1 MKKIFFSSFF
11 GAVLLA
17 LSVTG
22 HAATLVINTPKVEV
36 ELEPG
41 GTYSGEISVENPTD
55 SVATLK
61 TYLEDWMYD
70 TGGTGDKLFA
80 PPGTMPLSASPW
92 ITFTTPEPTLAP
104 FGRATVRYTVRIP
117 AEGSA
122 GAHYS
127 VLFFETVIG
136 NMPNEDGVSVD
147 VAGRI
152 GSLFVVET
160 KGTVKRDGEIVS
172 LEIAPPEGNK
182 PMEIHTQFKNNGNV
196 HISLEGS
203 FLILDEAGQVR
214 ARGELSKLY
223 TFPGQAVEG
232 TSKWVGRLPA
242 GNYTVIATYN
252 LGKGKSLVEERTLAI
267 A

>member
-11 GAVLLA
+11 GAVLLGVSA
-17 LSVTG
+17 IG
-22 HAATLVINTPKVEV
+22 YAATLVINTPKVEL

-41 GTYSGEISVENPTD
+41 GTYSGEITVENPTD

-61 TYLEDWMYD
+61 TYLEDWMYAN
-70 TGGTGDKLFA
+70 GVGDKQFA

-104 FGRATVRYTVRIP
+104 FGRATVRYTVRVP
-117 AEGSA
+117 VEGAA

-127 VLFFETVIG
+127 VLFFETIIG

-160 KGTVKRDGEIVS
+160 KGTVKRTGEIVS

-182 PMEIHTQFKNNGNV
+182 PMEIHTTFKNTGNV
-196 HISLEGS
+196 HVSLEGS

-223 TFPGQAVEG
+223 TFPDQTVDG
-232 TSKWVGRLPA
+232 TSKWVGRLPK
-242 GNYTVIATYN
+242 GNYTVIATYS
-252 LGKGKSLVEERTLAI
+252 LGKGKSLVEERALAI

>member
-1 MKKIFFSSFF
+1 LKKIIFPVLFGLACLFSS
-11 GAVLLA
+11 A
-17 LSVTG
+17 TG
-22 HAATLVINTPKVEV
+22 YSATLLINAPKVEV

-41 GTYSGEISVENPTD
+41 GTYSGEINVENPTD
-55 SVATLK
+55 TVASLK
-61 TYLEDWMYD
+61 AYLEDWMYS
-70 TGGTGDKLFA
+70 TGEGDKNFA
-80 PPGTMPLSASPW
+80 PPGTMPMSASPW
-92 ITFTTPEPTLAP
+92 ITFAAPEPTLPP
-104 FGRATVRYTVRIP
+104 FGRAVVRYTVRIP
-117 AEGSA
+117 EGA
-122 GAHYS
+122 TGAHYS

-136 NMPNEDGVSVD
+136 NMPDKEGVSVD

-152 GSLFVVET
+152 GALFIVEA

-182 PMEIHTQFKNNGNV
+182 PMEIHTKFKNSGNV

-223 TFPGQAVEG
+223 TFPDQTVDG
-232 TSKWVGRLPA
+232 TSKWVGRLPK

-252 LGKGKSLVEERTLAI
+252 LGKGKSLVEERALAI